1 MSVEDDI
8 ALVAEQE
15 RRLALKG
22 FDERDALAVGN
33 TIRQL
38 AEAAGEA
45 LAIDIRLWNRQL
57 YFYAM
62 PGTSDD
68 NVDWMR
74 RKSNCVK
81 RWDRA
86 SYAMTLRLKRNG
98 RGFAPDANVD
108 DAEYAAHGGSFPI
121 RIEGVGVVGAI
132 TVSGVPGRRDH
143 GYVVSAICQHL
154 GIDPAPL
161 TLPPE
166 D

>member
-22 FDERDALAVGN
+22 FDERDALAVGDA
-33 TIRQL
+33 IRQL

-62 PGTSDD
+62 PGTSAD

-74 RKSNCVK
+74 RKSNCVR

-86 SYAMTLRLKRNG
+86 SYAMTLRLQAQRAAASRRTPMSTMRNMPRMAVPSRSASRGWASSG
-98 RGFAPDANVD
+98 RSPSPACRA
-108 DAEYAAHGGSFPI
+108 
-121 RIEGVGVVGAI
+121 GAI
-132 TVSGVPGRRDH
+132 M
-143 GYVVSAICQHL
+143 AMW
-154 GIDPAPL
+154 
-161 TLPPE
+161 
-166 D
+166 